1 MNTELPKIDIPEDM
15 IIDTIRSHTTGI
27 LSSYTNFPCRLKA
40 QIWVLC
46 TGGQL
51 EASINLTR
59 FTVKKGD
66 FITLLPGTILQ
77 IHRIEG
83 DWEVYFMGFSSA
95 FIDSIQISKPVLD
108 ILYAIKE
115 SPVLT
120 LPSET
125 APLIKQYFEL
135 LMQTDHTHKI
145 KNREFT
151 KHLWYTILYGL
162 GEIYTERKSQASG
175 GAKSEKIAKDF
186 THLVMEHYGK
196 ERNVAFYAQQMGI
209 TPAHLST
216 TVRQV
221 TGKTCLE
228 IISSMVIMDAKSQLK
243 FTDLPIHEIA
253 YSLNFTNM
261 SFFGKYFKRHTGLS
275 PQEYRNK

>member
-15 IIDTIRSHTTGI
+15 IIDTMRSHSTGI
-27 LSSYTNFPCRLKA
+27 LLSYANFPCRLKA
-40 QIWVLC
+40 QIWILC

-59 FTVKKGD
+59 FTVRKND

-77 IHRIEG
+77 IHKIEG
-83 DWEVYFMGFSSA
+83 DWEIYFMGFSSA
-95 FIDSIQISKPVLD
+95 FIESIQLSKPALD
-108 ILYAIKE
+108 ILYAVKE
-115 SPVLT
+115 SPALT
-120 LPSET
+120 LSPDIM
-125 APLIKQYFEL
+125 PLIKQYFDL
-135 LMQTDHTHKI
+135 LIQTDRSHKI
-145 KNREFT
+145 KNREMT
-151 KHLWYTILYGL
+151 KHLWYTILHGL
-162 GEIYTERKSQASG
+162 GEIYTERKSLIAG
-175 GAKSEKIAKDF
+175 GSKREKIAKDF
-186 THLVMEHYGK
+186 TQLVMVHYGK
-196 ERNVAFYAQQMGI
+196 ERNVSFYAQQMGI

-243 FTDLPIHEIA
+243 STDLPIQEIA

-275 PQEYRNK
+275 PQEYRNQ

>member
-15 IIDTIRSHTTGI
+15 IIDTIRSRNTGI

-40 QIWVLC
+40 QIWMLC

-66 FITLLPGTILQ
+66 FVTLLPGTILQ

-83 DWEVYFMGFSSA
+83 DWEIYFMGLSSA
-95 FIDSIQISKPVLD
+95 FMESIQVSKPALD

-115 SPVLT
+115 SPLLT
-120 LPSET
+120 LPPDM
-125 APLIKQYFEL
+125 APLIKQYFDIL
-135 LMQTDHTHKI
+135 IQTDRLHKI
-145 KNREFT
+145 KNREFI
-151 KHLWYTILYGL
+151 KHLWHTILHGL
-162 GEIYTERKSQASG
+162 GEIYTERKSQTSSS
-175 GAKSEKIAKDF
+175 AKSERIAKDF
-186 THLVMEHYGK
+186 TQLVMEHYGK
-196 ERNVAFYAQQMGI
+196 KRNVSFYAQQMGI

-243 FTDLPIHEIA
+243 STDSPIHEIA

-275 PQEYRNK
+275 PQEYRNQ

>member
-15 IIDTIRSHTTGI
+15 IIDRMRSHSGGI
-27 LSSYTNFPCRLKA
+27 LRSYANFPCRLKA
-40 QIWVLC
+40 HIWLLC

-51 EASINLTR
+51 ETSINLTH
-59 FTVKKGD
+59 FTVKKDD

-83 DWEVYFMGFSSA
+83 DWEIYFMGFSSA
-95 FIDSIQISKPVLD
+95 FIESIQMNKPALD

-115 SPVLT
+115 NPALT
-120 LPSET
+120 LPPDI
-125 APLIKQYFEL
+125 APLIRQYFDVL
-135 LMQTDHTHKI
+135 VQTDQSHKI
-145 KNREFT
+145 RNREMT
-151 KHLWYTILYGL
+151 QHLWYTILYGL
-162 GEIYTERKSQASG
+162 GEIYTERKFLVPG
-175 GAKSEKIAKDF
+175 GAKKEKIAKDF
-186 THLVMEHYGK
+186 TQLVMEHYGK
-196 ERNVAFYAQQMGI
+196 ERNVSFYARKMGI

-243 FTDLPIHEIA
+243 STDLPVHEIA